1 MFIKTRNSVT
11 VIIINILIKIE
22 FVWKVQNPL
31 IRKKLSSTQID
42 HIS

>member
-22 FVWKVQNPL
+22 FIQNPL